1 MLIERE
7 HERDLCQAALT
18 RLRGGHGGVLAV
30 AGSLGSG
37 RSALLRLVADL
48 AADGGVPVVGAAA
61 IRAERDLP
69 RSLAARLWRD
79 IRGSAA
85 ARAGML
91 LVTIDDLQWA
101 DDASLAWLAR
111 LERHATRA
119 GGVAVLVAFA
129 VLEGDA
135 GGDRPAVRAAL
146 GRADR
151 TLRPAPLS
159 PAGVERLL
167 PQVGRA
173 AAARCHRLSGGSPW
187 LARALA
193 ADAAGW
199 PASAAVE
206 PPDVTRRAYEPLLR
220 RVTAAVTALP
230 AAQCAFLL
238 HGVLLGA
245 GTDPGLVGRLVGLDD
260 VDTRTAAR
268 ALRALGLHG
277 APEPQP
283 LMDALVRHVFGS
295 TICPESFAVGHGHA
309 AEALYRAG
317 APDERVA
324 AHLEQAVVLDP
335 YAAGVLSG
343 AAAAALAR
351 HDVGTAVRY
360 LRVALRGLPPGDPQ
374 RAAVLVDLAV
384 AERCGNPS
392 TLVRR
397 VLQAL
402 PALPG
407 DDARAAALARIP
419 PMALLAGADPAVE
432 AIDGVLRRLAPG
444 PDGAPPAEPGGAPP
458 AEPGGS
464 GEPLAARDR
473 EAPPVGVEA
482 LAVGV
487 EALAVGVEAPPVGVE
502 ALVLRL
508 EARRMIAGW
517 QDPSVLATATAR
529 LRGRMMRPR
538 TPAERELAAVLLFC
552 ATMSAEL
559 SAPELAPLARLLFEH
574 LPADHDTLASVA
586 PLLVASAVAIERVP
600 ALQQWL
606 AEARRAAD
614 AAPCRRV
621 AAQVHVQLAFQQLH
635 TGQPGAAAVS
645 AANALAVLPDGL
657 GEDGISV
664 AMLSAVA
671 AVVPDDRLRQRAAA
685 LCRPERTTAETGVLP
700 MVSNL
705 LYGAMRY
712 NADPHA
718 ALVALTECEQQL
730 ATHGWRNRALFP
742 TGTMIAPL
750 LHRLGRPAEAVDH
763 IAEECRLVAAWGS
776 PAATGRALRVWGELS
791 HGRQAL
797 RLLDDAVDVLEH
809 SANELELARALLARG
824 TRLLATGRR
833 GAGEDLR
840 RGGQLAAAAGF
851 SWLAEPATV
860 ALEAHHEQ
868 LAPGISSFT
877 PAERTVTDLVTAGLT
892 NQAVA
897 ARLGISQR
905 AVEKHLT
912 SCYRK
917 LGVANRSALKA
928 VLSQV
933 VTKMSDLAVE

>member
-7 HERDLCQAALT
+7 HERDLYRAALS
-18 RLRGGHGGVLAV
+18 RLRGGHGGLVAV
-30 AGSLGSG
+30 AGGLGSG
-37 RSALLRLVADL
+37 RSALLRLAAEL
-48 AADGGVPVVGAAA
+48 AVDGGVPVVAAAA
-61 IRAERDLP
+61 IRGEQDLP
-69 RSLAARLWRD
+69 RSLASRLWRD

-85 ARAGML
+85 ARAGTL

-111 LERHATRA
+111 LERHAGRA
-119 GGVAVLVAFA
+119 GGVAVLVVFA

-135 GGDRPAVRAAL
+135 GGDRPGIRAAL

-159 PAGVERLL
+159 VAGVERLL
-167 PQVGRA
+167 PRAGRA
-173 AAARCHRLSGGSPW
+173 AADRCHRLSGGGPW
-187 LARALA
+187 LVRALA
-193 ADAAGW
+193 EDVVAWSVPAG
-199 PASAAVE
+199 AE

-220 RVTAAVTALP
+220 RVTAAVTGLP
-230 AAQCAFLL
+230 AAQRAFLL

-245 GTDPGLVGRLVGLDD
+245 DPALVGGLAGLDD
-260 VDTRTAAR
+260 VDARTAAR

-277 APEPQP
+277 ATVPQP
-283 LMDALVRHVFGS
+283 LMDALVRHVVGS
-295 TICPESFAVGHGHA
+295 TICPESFAVGHGHV

-317 APDERVA
+317 APAERVA
-324 AHLEQAVVLDP
+324 EHLEQAVVLHP
-335 YAAGVLSG
+335 HAAGVLSG

-351 HDVGTAVRY
+351 HDVSTAVRY
-360 LRVALRGLPPGDPQ
+360 LRVALRGLPPGGAE
-374 RAAVLVDLAV
+374 RAAVLVDLAL

-397 VLQAL
+397 ILQAL

-419 PMALLAGADPAVE
+419 PMALLAGTDTAVE
-432 AIDGVLRRLAPG
+432 AIDGVRRRLAAG
-444 PDGAPPAEPGGAPP
+444 PGGTPSAGPEGTP
-458 AEPGGS
+458 SAGPGSAASAGPGSTTVAGHDGS
-464 GEPLAARDR
+464 GVPLAGRDHD
-473 EAPPVGVEA
+473 APPVGVEA
-482 LAVGV
+482 LA
-487 EALAVGVEAPPVGVE
+487 
-502 ALVLRL
+502 LRL
-508 EARRMIAGW
+508 EARQWLAGW
-517 QDPSVLATATAR
+517 QDPSVLAAATAR
-529 LRGRMMRPR
+529 LRDGMLRPR

-552 ATMSAEL
+552 VTMSAEL
-559 SAPELAPLARLLFEH
+559 PATELAPLAQLLFDH
-574 LPADHDTLASVA
+574 LPTDHDTLASVA
-586 PLLVASAVAIERVP
+586 PLLVASAVAVERVP
-600 ALQQWL
+600 DLRRWL

-614 AAPCRRV
+614 SGPCRRV
-621 AAQVHVQLAFQQLH
+621 AAQVHAQLAFHQLH
-635 TGQPGAAAVS
+635 TGQPGPAALS
-645 AANALAVLPDGL
+645 AANALAVSPDDL
-657 GEDGISV
+657 GDDGISV
-664 AMLSAVA
+664 AMLFAVA
-671 AVVPDDRLRQRAAA
+671 AAVPDNRLRQRAAA
-685 LCRPERTTAETGVLP
+685 LCHAARATAETGMLP
-700 MVSNL
+700 MVSSL
-705 LYGAMRY
+705 LYGATLY
-712 NADPHA
+712 TTDPQA

-742 TGTMIAPL
+742 TGVMIAPL
-750 LHRLGRPAEAVDH
+750 LHRLGRPAEAVER
-763 IAEECRLVAAWGS
+763 IAEEHRLAAAWGS
-776 PAATGRALRVWGELS
+776 PAATGRTLRVWGELS
-791 HGRQAL
+791 RGRQAL

-824 TRLLATGRR
+824 TRLLAVGRR

-851 SWLAEPATV
+851 SWLTEPATT
-860 ALEAHHEQ
+860 ALEAHQEQ
-868 LAPGISSFT
+868 LAPGIGSFT

-917 LGVANRSALKA
+917 LGVTNRSALKA

-933 VTKMSDLAVE
+933 VTKLSDLAVE